1 MEKRNVF
8 NILTT
13 GQDKPISHYVLTK
26 NKYLTFDIIKD
37 LLGNDFKSF
46 YSAKIVNYNMNV
58 EIVNNVKQYKRICF
72 THNVKND
79 VLGENFRLFKLFVS
93 GDVSIYI
100 EELFKKYE
108 KINDL
113 FVSQEDYTLID

>member
-26 NKYLTFDIIKD
+26 NNYLTFDMIKD

-46 YSAKIVNYNMNV
+46 YSAQFVNYNRNV
-58 EIVNNVKQYKRICF
+58 EIVNNVKQYKRIYF

-79 VLGENFRLFKLFVS
+79 GLGENFIVFVS

-100 EELFKKYE
+100 EEVFKKYK